1 VRKPH
6 AILLTALLWMAA
18 SAGANEPAAE
28 NTTPASAPETSE
40 GIPLPPQGK
49 ISGKVTQTMDVSEYT
64 YIEIDTGNGLVW
76 AAGPVTNVKVGD
88 TVETSSGIEMVNFQ
102 SSTLGRTFDKIRLV
116 SVIQVQSPKSGTS
129 ESATDGGDAAE
140 ELSVS
145 GIDRVEGGHTVAEI
159 LAGKASLAGNEVAVR
174 GKVTKMNAGIM
185 GRNWLHLSDGTVG
198 PDGEKDLTVT
208 TEEIPAVGSTV
219 IVRGTVATDQD
230 FGGSYQYSVLIENAK
245 VTVE

>member
-1 VRKPH
+1 MPPVV
-6 AILLTALLWMAA
+6 LLTALLWIAA
-18 SAGANEPAAE
+18 TAGATEPAIEKAD
-28 NTTPASAPETSE
+28 PAPAPETSE

-49 ISGKVTQTMDVSEYT
+49 IAGKVTQTMDVSEYT
-64 YIEIDTGNGLVW
+64 YIEIDTGNGLIW
-76 AAGPVTNVKVGD
+76 AAGPATKVKVGD
-88 TVETSSGIEMVNFQ
+88 TVETSGGIEMVNFQ

-116 SVIQVQSPKSGTS
+116 SVIQVWSPKSGSS
-129 ESATDGGDAAE
+129 ESAADDGDAAE

-145 GIDRVEGGHTVAEI
+145 GIERVEGGHTVAEI
-159 LAGKASLAGNEVAVR
+159 LAGKANLAGSEVAVR
-174 GKVTKMNAGIM
+174 GKVTKMNTGIM

-219 IVRGTVATDQD
+219 VVRGTVATDQD